1 MNSPY
6 FNSLLESIAGAHT
19 SVNAMILGNIL
30 FAFVLGMI
38 TGYERSYH
46 GRAAGMRTYGLVCM
60 ASAAVTAIAGFP
72 DYWYSGL
79 QNVPVGNEP
88 TRVIQGVVTGI
99 GFLGAGMIMREG
111 LNISGLTTAASIW
124 SSAAIGVVCGSG
136 FYLVVVLLTLIS
148 VIAMIWG
155 VRLENLLP
163 SRHAVV
169 VTLFFDANWIPNERE
184 ITALTADLGYRI
196 AEGSTSIQYRDQRQE
211 WHLVLLAASN
221 QKVSLPHLATR
232 LRQEPT
238 LQGFQVAYA
247 RN

>member
-1 MNSPY
+1 
-6 FNSLLESIAGAHT
+6 
-19 SVNAMILGNIL
+19 MIIGNIL
-30 FAFVLGMI
+30 VAFLLGI
-38 TGYERSYH
+38 IAGYERSYH

-60 ASAAVTAIAGFP
+60 ASSAVTVIAGFP
-72 DYWYSGL
+72 DYWYGGL
-79 QNVPVGNEP
+79 QSVPVAAEP

-99 GFLGAGMIMREG
+99 GFLGAGVIMREG

-124 SSAAIGVVCGSG
+124 SSAAIGVLCGSG
-136 FYLVVVLLTLIS
+136 FYLAAVILTLLS
-148 VIAMIWG
+148 LLAMIWG

-169 VTLFFDANWIPNERE
+169 VTLHFDPHWIPNELE
-184 ITALTADLGYRI
+184 IKALVADLGYRI
-196 AEGSTSIQYRDQRQE
+196 AEGSTTIQYQDQRQE

-221 QKVSLPHLATR
+221 EKVSIPQLAAQ
-232 LRQEPT
+232 LHQQPT